1 MTLGASPSS
10 GKQRSI
16 RFRKACLELTTLVG
30 LAHVSSV
37 NRRAVTSSGRQLLGL
52 LTLAVGL
59 GTSSAASAG
68 PQVPPL
74 RGPSMPKRDLGPLNS
89 TSWLVGEGQ
98 SYRLP
103 TWSEAPLLQR
113 FVNPAVERRHP
124 ADEYWHGRFGQRAI
138 KSDLHLVWLDGQQEP
153 RQQLDL
159 YFPSILPTESEA
171 RSDDLPAWL
180 DDPQAPP
187 ALDSLADQLNA
198 RWRGPQLL
206 PTWALQAPPAP
217 LEPFSFAPLRKPCA
231 PWEPTPREVT
241 VGRYGAET
249 DRFLLL
255 ECDGSVAPEALD
267 RLSVMAR
274 PPGVDRPELPLPV
287 EPDAEAV
294 KHDEWLKGVKL
305 LHPRVL
311 WLLNKLALAY
321 PGHPIYLISGYRRD
335 AHSSYHRKG
344 RALDLFMSGVPN
356 EDLFKYC
363 HKLRDVGCGYYPHH
377 NFVHV
382 DVRPFGSGHP
392 FWVDVSGPG
401 EPSRYVDGWPGV
413 IESGGLSWAG
423 GE

>member
-1 MTLGASPSS
+1 MT
-10 GKQRSI
+10 
-16 RFRKACLELTTLVG
+16 
-30 LAHVSSV
+30 
-37 NRRAVTSSGRQLLGL
+37 TSSSRRLTRQLAALVACAA
-52 LTLAVGL
+52 LA
-59 GTSSAASAG
+59 SSAGAA
-68 PQVPPL
+68 PAQKAL
-74 RGPSMPKRDLGPLNS
+74 RGPTLPTRDLGPLS
-89 TSWLVGEGQ
+89 ATSWLVGEGQ

-124 ADEYWHGRFGQRAI
+124 ADEFWHGRFGERAL
-138 KSDLHLVWLDGQQEP
+138 KSDLHLVWLDGDADP
-153 RQQLDL
+153 TPGVDLHLPQL
-159 YFPSILPTESEA
+159 LPTESTA
-171 RSDDLPAWL
+171 DDLPTWL
-180 DDPQAPP
+180 RDSQAQ
-187 ALDSLADQLNA
+187 ALAHNGEDLSSP
-198 RWRGPQLL
+198 WRGPQLL
-206 PTWALQAPPAP
+206 PTWAMQAPPAP
-217 LEPFSFAPLRKPCA
+217 SEPFSFAPLRRPCA
-231 PWEPTPREVT
+231 AWEPTPREIT
-241 VGRYGAET
+241 IGRYGAET

-255 ECDGSVAPEALD
+255 ECDGSIAPEALD

-274 PPGVDRPELPLPV
+274 PPGVERPSLPLPV

-294 KHDEWLKGVKL
+294 KDGEWLHGVKL

-335 AHSSYHRKG
+335 AHGSYHKKG

-363 HKLRDVGCGYYPHH
+363 HKLKDVGCGYYPNH
-377 NFVHV
+377 NFIHV

-423 GE
+423 GG